1 MCDLLL
7 KDYRGFHK
15 SPPVH
20 PPYAEAEYVQ
30 KPLVKSDTCISCQ
43 SFFLNIKPP
52 FPFLSHLPQ
61 IDLIHSFHSVF
72 SSCLTQQ
79 QFRAYNL
86 TALAGKPQDQTLHWR
101 NIPHLWHVFWKKLSI
116 RSLLWVVCFCARMH
130 VCAEGCVQAV
140 RVSLITLGDF
150 YFNKIWVTLPQ
161 SASSVAKMCSPV
173 VGGNAFSSSL
183 FPLWV
188 FIWSSA
194 NSITGGWLTPQCPFL
209 HRCTRHTHTH
219 TSKRMHHGAWLE
231 EVYEVSAVSAS
242 QRTCEMISYSPASLP
257 TQTLPFS
264 VFYQPMHRHA
274 LSFTIFLS
282 VFPIWGVFLIPT
294 QHFPLSWIYSRDEMW
309 SRANVIEYDK

>member
-7 KDYRGFHK
+7 KDCRGFHK

-20 PPYAEAEYVQ
+20 PPYAEVEYVQ
-30 KPLVKSDTCISCQ
+30 KPLVKSDTCINRQ

-52 FPFLSHLPQ
+52 FPSLSHLPQ

-116 RSLLWVVCFCARMH
+116 RSLLWVVCFCARVH
-130 VCAEGCVQAV
+130 VCAKGCVQAV
-140 RVSLITLGDF
+140 CVSLIMLGDF

-161 SASSVAKMCSPV
+161 SASSVVKMCSPV
-173 VGGNAFSSSL
+173 VGGDAFSSSL
-183 FPLWV
+183 FLLWV
-188 FIWSSA
+188 FIRSSA

-209 HRCTRHTHTH
+209 HRCRDTHTH
-219 TSKRMHHGAWLE
+219 TYIQTHAPWCLARRGLWGQCCVSLS
-231 EVYEVSAVSAS
+231 VYLWNDLLFPSFITHSNAPFPCFLSADAPSCSIIHYFLV
-242 QRTCEMISYSPASLP
+242 CISY
-257 TQTLPFS
+257 F
-264 VFYQPMHRHA
+264 
-274 LSFTIFLS
+274 
-282 VFPIWGVFLIPT
+282 
-294 QHFPLSWIYSRDEMW
+294 
-309 SRANVIEYDK
+309 